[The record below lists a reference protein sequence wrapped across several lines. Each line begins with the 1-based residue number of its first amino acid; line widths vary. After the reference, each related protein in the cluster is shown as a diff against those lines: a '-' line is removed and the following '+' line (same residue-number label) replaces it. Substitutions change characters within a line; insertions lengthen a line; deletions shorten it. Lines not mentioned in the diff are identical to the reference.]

1 MRNVQ
6 QISRYAARMARV
18 TVTVPDDVL
27 ETWRLAAQVQGQSL
41 SGLIA
46 EWMRELEPGLRGVVQ
61 LGLAMKQADESQR
74 EAIRAAVM
82 DAAAVAEGPLGAAR
96 QDWESMVAEATNPHL
111 SNRGVR

>member
-1 MRNVQ
+1 MLHG
-6 QISRYAARMARV
+6 MARV
-18 TVTVPDDVL
+18 TVTVPNNVL

-46 EWMRELEPGLRGVVQ
+46 EWMTELEPGLEGVVR

-82 DAAAVAEGPLGAAR
+82 DAAAVAEGPLGELR
-96 QDWESMVAEATNPHL
+96 QDWMQVVEGAANPHL